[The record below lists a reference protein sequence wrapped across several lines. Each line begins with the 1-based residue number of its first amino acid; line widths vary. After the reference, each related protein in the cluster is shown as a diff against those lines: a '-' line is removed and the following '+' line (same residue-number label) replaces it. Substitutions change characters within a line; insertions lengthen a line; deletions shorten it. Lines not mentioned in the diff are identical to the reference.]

1 VLVESLR
8 DSGGRLDLVREAA
21 KLLDRDADLAPQ
33 WDNPSTGVV
42 HGDLHLDNVWWD
54 GTHVSG
60 VLDLEWVRAA
70 PPYVDLARVK
80 DNADADEADGIQ
92 RHQLLLAVLVR
103 ERPDIAAVDRL
114 PERIRL
120 LQVAHQLR
128 QLWVDGVPSDEAA
141 TLPSDH
147 PVSALTSLLGAAS
160 A

>member
-1 VLVESLR
+1 MGQGS
-8 DSGGRLDLVREAA
+8 A
-21 KLLDRDADLAPQ
+21 
-33 WDNPSTGVV
+33 
-42 HGDLHLDNVWWD
+42 
-54 GTHVSG
+54 TH
-60 VLDLEWVRAA
+60 
-70 PPYVDLARVK
+70 VDLARTK

-92 RHQLLLAVLVR
+92 RHELLLAVLVR
-103 ERPDIAAVDRL
+103 DCPDMAAVNRL